1 MCFGVVGVLIH
12 CGKGS
17 ICEKTGLKHKVLT
30 GVGKSGALT
39 ADASVYP
46 MALADE
52 VAFLM
57 HASF

>member
-39 ADASVYP
+39 ADASVYA

-52 VAFLM
+52 VAFPM